1 MGANQTI
8 VKETIHESAL
18 QQINYLES
26 QRSTQTQEEG
36 LTTQAPVFTANMRDQ
51 QVVEGAS
58 AHFEAKLVPIGDP
71 KLKVEWLK
79 DGHPIE
85 ASNRMSTLHD
95 FGFVALDLKYTRP
108 SDAGKY
114 SIRAHNA
121 LGEASVSGNMKVI
134 SGKGGA
140 EMESM
145 HGEALQ
151 KIAYLERNKAKNDLN
166 EEDAPQHA
174 PQFVAQLQGK
184 TQLLEGQNGHLECRI
199 DPYPDATLKV
209 EWFHNGKP
217 LPFGNRWRTSYDF
230 GFAALDI
237 LGCYAEDSGKYTIKA
252 TNILGS
258 AESSV
263 NVSIATG
270 KGLLLDT
277 DHQDALNK
285 IKYLESKH
293 QKTAEEEMSAPEAPQ
308 FGRQLKNM
316 NIEEGQ
322 PAHFESTLTPVN
334 DASMRVEWMFNGKP
348 VPQGHRFR
356 TTYDFGFVAL
366 DILYAY
372 PEDSGTYSC
381 VAKNVLG
388 ETSAQC
394 TLNVQGKSGLLLDTM
409 DRDRLNQLRNLEQ
422 RERHAKD
429 EVESVITKPVFT
441 TPLNNVDGAME
452 GGHVHLECR
461 LEPVNDLNLKV
472 EWFVNSKAIKIGS
485 RFRTTHDFGYV
496 ALDILQAY
504 SEDSGTYMCKATNK
518 LGEAVNTGSVGVTAR
533 KGLLLDSQHPEG
545 WEKMRELESR
555 RKGGRLEVE
564 ETAVTAPKF
573 VTQLQ
578 GVTSLSEGQSAHFEA
593 QVEPIHDSSLR
604 VEFLHNGKQLQQ
616 ASRIHTVC
624 DFGYVALDIG
634 SLISSDAGEYI
645 CIAKNTLG
653 ETRSS
658 ITHNISARGTLD
670 MSSQR
675 PEGLE
680 KIKELESR
688 GQRSRTDEIQ
698 TFQKPVFTTALQNC
712 VMQENQSAHL
722 AARLIPVG
730 DPSLKV
736 EWMKDGKVLE
746 TGSRINTVND
756 FGQISLEIR
765 GLRESDV
772 GIYTCKAVNLNGEAT
787 STTSIKVQDERTAG
801 KDGAKEIG
809 PPKFVTQVAS
819 KVEISEGQSAHFE
832 ARLTPTEDP
841 NMKVEW
847 FKNGEPL
854 PSGHRFRTFHDFGIV
869 ILDILY
875 CYAEDS
881 ATYECRA
888 TNKLGS
894 DTTRGSVSCSEKSG
908 LILTPQVPGEMREQT
923 LQQIQTLESHKMKAS
938 MEGSSRSASAPRFTS
953 PIANIS

>member
-1 MGANQTI
+1 VKANQTI

-36 LTTQAPVFTANMRDQ
+36 LTTQAPVFTANMRDV
-51 QVVEGAS
+51 QVMEGAA

-108 SDAGKY
+108 SDSGKY
-114 SIRAHNA
+114 SIRALNA
-121 LGEASVSGNMKVI
+121 LGEAIVSANLKVN

-140 EMESM
+140 DMEGM
-145 HGEALQ
+145 HGEAMQ
-151 KIAYLERNKAKNDLN
+151 KIAYLERNKAKMDIN

-199 DPYPDATLKV
+199 DPYPDSTLKV

-252 TNILGS
+252 TNILGA

-263 NVSIATG
+263 NISIATG

-293 QKTAEEEMSAPEAPQ
+293 QKTAEEELSAPEKPQ
-308 FGRQLKNM
+308 FGRQLKNL
-316 NIEEGQ
+316 NLEEGQ

-394 TLNVQGKSGLLLDTM
+394 TLKVTGKSGLLLDTM
-409 DRDRLNQLRNLEQ
+409 DKDRLSQLRNLEQ
-422 RERHAKD
+422 RERTRPEDAD
-429 EVESVITKPVFT
+429 AVITKPVFT

-452 GGHVHLECR
+452 GAHVHLECR
-461 LEPVNDLNLKV
+461 LEPVNDPNLNV

-496 ALDILQAY
+496 ALDVLQAY
-504 SEDSGTYMCKATNK
+504 AEDSGTYMCKATNK
-518 LGEAVNTGSVGVTAR
+518 LGEAVNTGSVTVA
-533 KGLLLDSQHPEG
+533 
-545 WEKMRELESR
+545 
-555 RKGGRLEVE
+555 
-564 ETAVTAPKF
+564 
-573 VTQLQ
+573 
-578 GVTSLSEGQSAHFEA
+578 
-593 QVEPIHDSSLR
+593 
-604 VEFLHNGKQLQQ
+604 GKQMNYFL
-616 ASRIHTVC
+616 
-624 DFGYVALDIG
+624 
-634 SLISSDAGEYI
+634 
-645 CIAKNTLG
+645 
-653 ETRSS
+653 
-658 ITHNISARGTLD
+658 
-670 MSSQR
+670 
-675 PEGLE
+675 
-680 KIKELESR
+680 
-688 GQRSRTDEIQ
+688 
-698 TFQKPVFTTALQNC
+698 
-712 VMQENQSAHL
+712 
-722 AARLIPVG
+722 
-730 DPSLKV
+730 
-736 EWMKDGKVLE
+736 
-746 TGSRINTVND
+746 VN
-756 FGQISLEIR
+756 
-765 GLRESDV
+765 
-772 GIYTCKAVNLNGEAT
+772 
-787 STTSIKVQDERTAG
+787 
-801 KDGAKEIG
+801 
-809 PPKFVTQVAS
+809 
-819 KVEISEGQSAHFE
+819 
-832 ARLTPTEDP
+832 
-841 NMKVEW
+841 
-847 FKNGEPL
+847 
-854 PSGHRFRTFHDFGIV
+854 
-869 ILDILY
+869 
-875 CYAEDS
+875 
-881 ATYECRA
+881 
-888 TNKLGS
+888 
-894 DTTRGSVSCSEKSG
+894 
-908 LILTPQVPGEMREQT
+908 
-923 LQQIQTLESHKMKAS
+923 
-938 MEGSSRSASAPRFTS
+938 
-953 PIANIS
+953 

>member
-1 MGANQTI
+1 MKSVLLKSLGGLGQAICSCNLTVKATQTLQ
-8 VKETIHESAL
+8 KDTLHESAL

-26 QRSTQTQEEG
+26 QRSAVNQEEDSG
-36 LTTQAPVFTANMRDQ
+36 TQAPVFTATMKDA
-51 QVVEGAS
+51 QVMENTP
-58 AHFEAKLVPIGDP
+58 AHFEAKLVPIGDA

-79 DGHPIE
+79 DGRPIE

-108 SDAGKY
+108 SDAGRY
-114 SIRAHNA
+114 SIRAYNH
-121 LGEASVSGNMKVI
+121 LGDTTISANLQVVSAQ
-134 SGKGGA
+134 GGA
-140 EMESM
+140 DMDTM
-145 HGEALQ
+145 HGEALE
-151 KIAYLERNKAKNDLN
+151 KIAYLERSKVQMDLN
-166 EEDAPQHA
+166 DDDRPQSKPH
-174 PQFVAQLQGK
+174 FVAQLQGK
-184 TQLLEGQNGHLECRI
+184 PQLLEGQNGHLECRI

-237 LGCYAEDSGKYTIKA
+237 LGCYAEDSGRYTIKA

-263 NVSIATG
+263 NINIATG

-285 IKYLESKH
+285 IRYLESKH
-293 QKTAEEEMSAPEAPQ
+293 QKTAEEEMAAPEAPQ
-308 FGRQLKNM
+308 FGRQLKSVS
-316 NIEEGQ
+316 IEEGQ

-372 PEDSGTYSC
+372 PEDSGTYTC

-394 TLNVQGKSGLLLDTM
+394 TLKVQGKSGLLLDTM
-409 DRDRLNQLRNLEQ
+409 DKDRLSQLRNLEQ
-422 RERHAKD
+422 RERTRAED
-429 EVESVITKPVFT
+429 ADAVITKPVFT

-461 LEPVNDLNLKV
+461 LEPVNDPNLNV

-504 SEDSGTYMCKATNK
+504 AEDSGTYMCKATNK
-518 LGEAVNTGSVGVTAR
+518 LGEAVNTGSVNITAR

-545 WEKMRELESR
+545 WEKMQGMER
-555 RKGGRLEVE
+555 RQRVQTLEVE
-564 ETAVTAPKF
+564 EPAISAPKF

-578 GVTSLSEGQSAHFEA
+578 GVTSLAEGQSAHFEA
-593 QVEPIHDSSLR
+593 QIEPIHDSSLR
-604 VEFLHNGKQLQQ
+604 VEFLHNGKAIQK

-634 SLISSDAGEYI
+634 QLVSSDAGEYV
-645 CIAKNTLG
+645 CIAKNALG
-653 ETRSS
+653 ECRSS
-658 ITHNISARGTLD
+658 VTLNVSTSGSLD
-670 MSSQR
+670 KSSQR
-675 PEGLE
+675 PESLDE
-680 KIKELESR
+680 IRELEAR
-688 GQRSRTDEIQ
+688 GHKAAVEAVQ
-698 TFQKPVFTTALQNC
+698 TYQKPVFTTALQN
-712 VMQENQSAHL
+712 VEMSESGSAHL

-736 EWMKDGKVLE
+736 EWLKDGKVLE
-746 TGSRINTVND
+746 TGSRINTVVD
-756 FGQISLEIR
+756 FGHIALEIN
-765 GLRESDV
+765 GLRESD
-772 GIYTCKAVNLNGEAT
+772 NG
-787 STTSIKVQDERTAG
+787 V
-801 KDGAKEIG
+801 
-809 PPKFVTQVAS
+809 
-819 KVEISEGQSAHFE
+819 
-832 ARLTPTEDP
+832 
-841 NMKVEW
+841 
-847 FKNGEPL
+847 
-854 PSGHRFRTFHDFGIV
+854 
-869 ILDILY
+869 
-875 CYAEDS
+875 
-881 ATYECRA
+881 YECRA
-888 TNKLGS
+888 TNKIGEAVTTASIKVLEKGS
-894 DTTRGSVSCSEKSG
+894 LLLDSQHPEGMKKITALETKVMRQESTQETSFGKPVFTTP
-908 LILTPQVPGEMREQT
+908 LTGTADVGE
-923 LQQIQTLESHKMKAS
+923 
-938 MEGSSRSASAPRFTS
+938 
-953 PIANIS
+953 